1 MSNIICFFIGYI
13 LGGLVGCFIY
23 SVIVI
28 ASRSGRDE

>member
-28 ASRSGRDE
+28 ASKSDKE

>member
-23 SVIVI
+23 SVIAI
-28 ASRSGRDE
+28 ASKCDKE